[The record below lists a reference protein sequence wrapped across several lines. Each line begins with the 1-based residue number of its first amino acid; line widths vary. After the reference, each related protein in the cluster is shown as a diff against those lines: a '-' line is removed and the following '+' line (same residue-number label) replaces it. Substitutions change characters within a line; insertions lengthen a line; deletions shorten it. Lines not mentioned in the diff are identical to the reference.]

1 VASKAAATDPADEPS
16 RPKIKT
22 SWTDINVLGLPIVFW
37 ILFVA
42 GIGAAVALA
51 IAVLRTRA

>member
-1 VASKAAATDPADEPS
+1 M
-16 RPKIKT
+16 
-22 SWTDINVLGLPIVFW
+22 NVLGLPIVFW
-37 ILFVA
+37 ILFLA